1 MILLVFF
8 GLTEN
13 PKLKTGVEV
22 KVREA
27 KVTNQLKEDNQA
39 FDLLVAK
46 DPSPEEVCSYPLA
59 TFPLALSDP
68 SSKLQQL
75 QKAQFR
81 NYLISE
87 SKPMRKE
94 VPTDAD
100 WIYDGMAVVWAMPIK
115 SAWKESADTFREAVT
130 R

>member
-46 DPSPEEVCSYPLA
+46 DP
-59 TFPLALSDP
+59 
-68 SSKLQQL
+68 
-75 QKAQFR
+75 
-81 NYLISE
+81 
-87 SKPMRKE
+87 
-94 VPTDAD
+94 
-100 WIYDGMAVVWAMPIK
+100 
-115 SAWKESADTFREAVT
+115 
-130 R
+130 